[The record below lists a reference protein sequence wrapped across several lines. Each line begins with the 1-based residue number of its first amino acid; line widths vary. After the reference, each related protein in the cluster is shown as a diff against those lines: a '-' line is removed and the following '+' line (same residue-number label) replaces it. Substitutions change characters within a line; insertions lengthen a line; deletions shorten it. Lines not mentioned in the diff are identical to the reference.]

1 MKIANS
7 IFNIRIISSEDIP
20 SSLLKDGLVTILG
33 PSDYLGKYAQKV
45 YSDILYGID
54 IKATFYRYDLRL
66 NYTYQGLAD
75 YLDCNIIAPLPN
87 MISGEPEMIIATAQP
102 EDLGLAAVAIM
113 NEIENR
119 TRDSIE
125 STIALFALGA
135 PEEYRFAVE
144 ILFNRLSRSNNY
156 SSRISF
162 NGRSSS
168 KCTGKLGYF
177 PTQSEDDCFRKISEK
192 DIREVY
198 DNLPDRYSDLY
209 EKRNPD
215 AAQVVHYSLD
225 VIDQQ
230 SLVAL
235 LVEAA
240 KTDKR
245 LLQKLQKAKRKMA
258 SKYGIRVKQWSSE
271 QKKDFKDQ
279 YRFCLYLTDETGN
292 EKPIKFKNN
301 PSYCIFM
308 MYVLD
313 RFSRGLEATS
323 LSFKENQEEFK
334 RLYRSIFNEDF
345 EQIDSF
351 CEEMIHRPTNV
362 KGVVRKG
369 RFDDYIKDIN
379 DTMDELVGCPDSI
392 SLKVGHGQFL
402 EIPQHHI
409 EIDQNLPFF
418 NFV

>member
-1 MKIANS
+1 MKIADS
-7 IFNIRIISSEDIP
+7 IFNIRIISSDDIP
-20 SSLLKDGLVTILG
+20 SPLLKDGMVTILG
-33 PSDYLGKYAQKV
+33 SPEALGMYAQKV
-45 YSDILYGID
+45 YNDILQGID
-54 IKATFYRYDLRL
+54 IKTTFYRYDLRV
-66 NYTYQGLAD
+66 NDEYIGLD
-75 YLDCNIIAPLPN
+75 EYLDCNLIAPLPN
-87 MISGEPEMIIATAQP
+87 LVTGEAEMIIATAQP
-102 EDLGLAAVAIM
+102 GDLGLAAVAIM

-119 TRDSIE
+119 TRNAIE

-135 PEEYRFAVE
+135 PDEYRFAVE
-144 ILFNRLSRSNNY
+144 ILFSRLSRSNNY

-162 NGRSSS
+162 KGHSSS
-168 KCTGKLGYF
+168 RTTGKLGYF
-177 PTQSEDDCFRKISEK
+177 PTQSEEDSFRKISDK

-215 AAQVVHYSLD
+215 AAQVVRYSLG

-258 SKYGIRVKQWSSE
+258 TKYGLRVRQWSSD

-279 YRFCLYLTDETGN
+279 YRFCLYLTDDKGN

-313 RFSRGLEATS
+313 RFTRGLEATY
-323 LSFKENQEEFK
+323 LSFKENQDEFK
-334 RLYRSIFNEDF
+334 RLYRSIFNEDY

-362 KGVVRKG
+362 KGIVRKG

-402 EIPQHHI
+402 EIPQYKI
-409 EIDQNLPFF
+409 EVDKNLPFF
-418 NFV
+418 KFA

>member
-7 IFNIRIISSEDIP
+7 IFNIRIISSEGIP
-20 SSLLKDGLVTILG
+20 SPLRKEGMVTILG
-33 PSDYLGKYAQKV
+33 SPKALGNYAHRL
-45 YSDILYGID
+45 YNDILQGID
-54 IKATFYRYDLRL
+54 IKATFYRYDLSIKEE
-66 NYTYQGLAD
+66 YSGLD
-75 YLDCNIIAPLPN
+75 KYLECNLIAPLPN
-87 MISGEPEMIIATAQP
+87 LVTGEIEMIIATAQP

-119 TRDSIE
+119 TRNAIE

-135 PEEYRFAVE
+135 PDEYRFAVE

-156 SSRISF
+156 NSRISF
-162 NGRSSS
+162 KGRSSS
-168 KCTGKLGYF
+168 KTIGRLGYL
-177 PTQSEDDCFRKISEK
+177 PAQTQEDAFRKISDK

-215 AAQVVHYSLD
+215 AAQVVRYSLG

-245 LLQKLQKAKRKMA
+245 LLQKLQNAKRKMA
-258 SKYGIRVKQWSSE
+258 AKYGLKVKQWSSD
-271 QKKDFKDQ
+271 QKKNFKDQ
-279 YRFCLYLTDETGN
+279 YRFCLYIIDEKGN
-292 EKPIKFKNN
+292 EKPVKFKNN

-313 RFSRGLEATS
+313 RFSRGVEATS
-323 LSFKENQEEFK
+323 LSFKENEEEFK
-334 RLYRSIFNEDF
+334 RLYRSIFNEDY

-362 KGVVRKG
+362 KGIVRKG

-402 EIPQHHI
+402 EIPQQNI
-409 EIDQNLPFF
+409 EIDRNLPFF
-418 NFV
+418 KFI

>member
-1 MKIANS
+1 MKIVNS
-7 IFNIRIISSEDIP
+7 IFNIRVISSDDIP
-20 SSLLKDGLVTILG
+20 SPLLKEGLVTILG
-33 PSDYLGKYAQKV
+33 SPDKLGNYAQKV
-45 YSDILYGID
+45 YNDILHGID
-54 IKATFYRYDLRL
+54 IKATFYKYDLRL
-66 NYTYQGLAD
+66 NDTYDGLAD

-87 MISGEPEMIIATAQP
+87 MISGETELIIATAQP

-119 TRDSIE
+119 TRDVIE
-125 STIALFALGA
+125 STIALFAIGA
-135 PEEYRFAVE
+135 PDVYRFAVE
-144 ILFNRLSRSNNY
+144 VLFNKLRRSDNY

-162 NGRSSS
+162 RGRSSS
-168 KCTGKLGYF
+168 KTTGKLGYL
-177 PTQSEDDCFRKISEK
+177 PTQAEEDSFRKISDK

-215 AAQVVHYSLD
+215 AAQVVRYSLG

-258 SKYGIRVKQWSSE
+258 SKYGLRVKQWNSD

-279 YRFCLYLTDETGN
+279 YRFCLYLTDEKGN
-292 EKPIKFKNN
+292 EKPIRFKNN

-313 RFSRGLEATS
+313 RFTRGLEATS
-323 LSFKENQEEFK
+323 LSFKENENEFK
-334 RLYRSIFNEDF
+334 RLYRSIFNE
-345 EQIDSF
+345 EYEKIDSF
-351 CEEMIHRPTNV
+351 CREMIHRPTTV

-369 RFDDYIKDIN
+369 RYDDYIKDIN
-379 DTMDELVGCPDSI
+379 DTMDELVGCPDSV

-402 EIPQHHI
+402 EIPQYQI

-418 NFV
+418 KFV

>member
-1 MKIANS
+1 MNIANS

-20 SSLLKDGLVTILG
+20 SSIIKEGLVTILG
-33 PSDYLGKYAQKV
+33 SPDTLGKYAQKV
-45 YSDILYGID
+45 YNDILQGID
-54 IKATFYRYDLRL
+54 IKTTFYKYDLRV
-66 NYTYQGLAD
+66 NDGYSGLD
-75 YLDCNIIAPLPN
+75 EYLECNLIAPLPN
-87 MISGEPEMIIATAQP
+87 LVTGETEMIIATAQP

-119 TRDSIE
+119 TRNAIE

-135 PEEYRFAVE
+135 PDEYRFAVE
-144 ILFNRLSRSNNY
+144 ILFSRLSRSNNY

-162 NGRSSS
+162 KGHSSS
-168 KCTGKLGYF
+168 RTTGKLGYF
-177 PTQSEDDCFRKISEK
+177 PTQSEEDSFRKISDK

-215 AAQVVHYSLD
+215 AAQVVRYSLG

-258 SKYGIRVKQWSSE
+258 TKYGLRVRQWSSD

-279 YRFCLYLTDETGN
+279 YRFCLYLTDDKGN

-313 RFSRGLEATS
+313 RFTRGLEATY
-323 LSFKENQEEFK
+323 LSFKENQDEFK
-334 RLYRSIFNEDF
+334 RLYLSL
-345 EQIDSF
+345 
-351 CEEMIHRPTNV
+351 IH
-362 KGVVRKG
+362 
-369 RFDDYIKDIN
+369 I
-379 DTMDELVGCPDSI
+379 
-392 SLKVGHGQFL
+392 
-402 EIPQHHI
+402 
-409 EIDQNLPFF
+409 
-418 NFV
+418 

>member
-7 IFNIRIISSEDIP
+7 IFNIRTISSEDIP
-20 SSLLKDGLVTILG
+20 APLLKEGLVTILG
-33 PSDYLGKYAQKV
+33 TPDSLGNLAQKV
-45 YSDILYGID
+45 YNDILQGID
-54 IKATFYRYDLRL
+54 IKATYYRYYLRV
-66 NYTYQGLAD
+66 NDTYEGLAD

-87 MISGEPEMIIATAQP
+87 MVSGETELIIATARP

-119 TRDSIE
+119 TRDEIE

-135 PEEYRFAVE
+135 PDEYRFAVE
-144 ILFNRLSRSNNY
+144 SLFG
-156 SSRISF
+156 RISCSD
-162 NGRSSS
+162 NSNS
-168 KCTGKLGYF
+168 KISFKKPIPSKSNGKLGYL
-177 PTQSEDDCFRKISEK
+177 PTQSEEDTFRKISDK

-215 AAQVVHYSLD
+215 AAQVVRYSLE
-225 VIDQQ
+225 VIDKQ

-245 LLQKLQKAKRKMA
+245 LLQKLQKAKCKMA
-258 SKYGIRVKQWSSE
+258 TKYGLRVRQWSSD

-279 YRFCLYLTDETGN
+279 YRFCLYLKDDKGN

-323 LSFKENQEEFK
+323 LSFKENQNEFK
-334 RLYRSIFNEDF
+334 RLYRSIFNEDY

-351 CEEMIHRPTNV
+351 CEEMIHRPTKV
-362 KGVVRKG
+362 KGIVRKG

-402 EIPQHHI
+402 EIPQYKI
-409 EIDQNLPFF
+409 EIDKNLPFF
-418 NFV
+418 KFA

>member
-1 MKIANS
+1 MNIANS

-20 SSLLKDGLVTILG
+20 SSIIKEGLVTILG
-33 PSDYLGKYAQKV
+33 SPDTLGKYAQKV
-45 YSDILYGID
+45 YNDILQGID
-54 IKATFYRYDLRL
+54 IKTTFYKYDLRV
-66 NYTYQGLAD
+66 NDGYSGLD
-75 YLDCNIIAPLPN
+75 EYLECNLIAPLPN
-87 MISGEPEMIIATAQP
+87 LVTGETEMIIATAQP

-119 TRDSIE
+119 TRDTIE

-135 PEEYRFAVE
+135 PDEYRFAVE
-144 ILFNRLSRSNNY
+144 ILFNRLARSNNY

-162 NGRSSS
+162 RGRSSS
-168 KCTGKLGYF
+168 KTNGKLGYL
-177 PTQSEDDCFRKISEK
+177 PTQAEEDSFRKISDK
-192 DIREVY
+192 DIRDVY

-215 AAQVVHYSLD
+215 AAQVVRYSLG

-258 SKYGIRVKQWSSE
+258 AKFGIRVKQWSNE

-313 RFSRGLEATS
+313 RFSRGMEATS
-323 LSFKENQEEFK
+323 LSFKENETEFK
-334 RLYRSIFNEDF
+334 RLYSSIFNEEY
-345 EQIDSF
+345 EQIDNF
-351 CEEMIHRPTNV
+351 CKEMIHRPTTV
-362 KGVVRKG
+362 KGIVRKG
-369 RFDDYIKDIN
+369 RYDDYIKDIN
-379 DTMDELVGCPDSI
+379 DTMDELVGCPNSI

-402 EIPQHHI
+402 EIPPDQI